1 MIILKGGVFKIK
13 SQEEKMNEKK
23 IEDMFQE
30 IERSLKI
37 IKVQMKQI
45 IKLLGIVV
53 EEKEK

>member
-1 MIILKGGVFKIK
+1 VFKIK

-45 IKLLGIVV
+45 IKLLGIIV